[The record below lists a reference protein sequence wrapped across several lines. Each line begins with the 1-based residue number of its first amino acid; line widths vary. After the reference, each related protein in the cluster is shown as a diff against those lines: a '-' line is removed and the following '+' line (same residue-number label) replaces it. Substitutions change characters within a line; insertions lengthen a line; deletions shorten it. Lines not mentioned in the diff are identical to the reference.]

1 MEIWNDNT
9 SHQIETHQGIKLEN
23 ESSLQFR
30 FIFVKT
36 RMYVLLDFSPFW
48 YIHVSLLVIHV
59 SNHII
64 QRNKHRTIQLLW
76 DLRDLARWW
85 NSVFAFLDTK
95 CCEVYVFVTPLTS
108 NSNPLLEMLF
118 SSLKIQEYSLKIL
131 VFIY

>member
-9 SHQIETHQGIKLEN
+9 SHQIETHQSIKLEN
-23 ESSLQFR
+23 ESSFPFQI
-30 FIFVKT
+30 IFVKT

-48 YIHVSLLVIHV
+48 YIHVSFLVIHV

-108 NSNPLLEMLF
+108 NSNPLLAMLL
-118 SSLKIQEYSLKIL
+118 SSLKIQEYSLKIH